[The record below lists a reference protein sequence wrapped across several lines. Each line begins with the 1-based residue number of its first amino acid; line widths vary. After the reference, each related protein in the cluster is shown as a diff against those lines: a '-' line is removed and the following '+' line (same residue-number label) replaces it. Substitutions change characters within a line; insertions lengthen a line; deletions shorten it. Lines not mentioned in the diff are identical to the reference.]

1 MIELLTDLKAAFSN
15 VASYILAKIELI
27 SIKQSYGK
35 IKMINEFRN
44 YISLFKWEEDP
55 LTLIFYNG

>member
-27 SIKQSYGK
+27 TIKTNLWQNK
-35 IKMINEFRN
+35 N
-44 YISLFKWEEDP
+44 D
-55 LTLIFYNG
+55 

>member
-44 YISLFKWEEDP
+44 YISLFK
-55 LTLIFYNG
+55 